1 MEMFLVTVGVLGALI
16 NLVAYGLMT
25 TGRVRAQEMRYQ
37 LMNIVGTTGI
47 LLSLLAQWNLPS
59 FLLNLAW
66 LAIGVVAVLR
76 IMRARKTMAP

>member
-1 MEMFLVTVGVLGALI
+1 MTVGVLGALI